1 MLLTVHPAESLT
13 GNLPIPGDKSISH
26 RAAILAA
33 LAEGESRIEGWLPAG
48 DCQATLDAL
57 RALGVPVD
65 VLSQTRTRADL
76 RIRGVG
82 LRGFRDPGAPL
93 DCRGSGTT
101 MRLLAGVLAGQP
113 MTVTLDGHS
122 GLRRRPMERIARPLR
137 RMGADIETT
146 DGRPPLRV
154 RGGPLTGVD
163 WTLPVPSGQVKS
175 AILLAGLFAAG
186 ETIVRQ
192 PGPARDHT
200 ERMLRAQGV
209 SLSVAGNVIRL
220 QPPSAPLR
228 PLRFTVPGDFSSAA
242 FPLAAALL
250 VPNSRLRLEGVNVND
265 TRTGLLDVLRAMG
278 ASVSLLDRREQAG
291 EPLADLFVESAS
303 ALRGTEIG
311 GDTVVRMIDEFPI
324 LAVIATQ
331 ARGVTVVRDAAELR
345 VKETDRIKSAVLE
358 LRKMGAHLIPHPDG
372 FEVHGPTPLRG
383 AEVDSCGDHR
393 LAMALA
399 VAGLV
404 ADGPTTVH
412 NAGVIGDSFPGFV
425 DTLRQA
431 GAKVE
436 VRRG

>member
-1 MLLTVHPAESLT
+1 
-13 GNLPIPGDKSISH
+13 
-26 RAAILAA
+26 
-33 LAEGESRIEGWLPAG
+33 
-48 DCQATLDAL
+48 
-57 RALGVPVD
+57 
-65 VLSQTRTRADL
+65 
-76 RIRGVG
+76 
-82 LRGFRDPGAPL
+82 
-93 DCRGSGTT
+93 
-101 MRLLAGVLAGQP
+101 
-113 MTVTLDGHS
+113 DGHS

-137 RMGADIETT
+137 RMGASVETD
-146 DGRPPLRV
+146 DGRPPLRL
-154 RGGPLTGVD
+154 RGGMLTGVD
-163 WTLPVPSGQVKS
+163 WTLPIPSAQVKS
-175 AILLAGLFAAG
+175 AILLAGLFATG
-186 ETIVRQ
+186 ETVVRQ

-209 SLSVAGNVIRL
+209 NLSVEGNVIRL

-242 FPLAAALL
+242 FLVAAALL
-250 VPNSRLRLEGVNVND
+250 VPNSRLRLEGVNVNP

-291 EPLADLFVESAS
+291 EPLADLQIESAS
-303 ALRGTEIG
+303 SLRGTEIG

-324 LAVIATQ
+324 LAVVATQ

-345 VKETDRIKSAVLE
+345 VKETDRIKSTVLE

-404 ADGPTTVH
+404 ADSPTTIH
-412 NAGVIGDSFPGFV
+412 NAAVIADSFPGFV
-425 DTLRQA
+425 DALRQV
-431 GAKVE
+431 GAKIE
-436 VRRG
+436 E